1 MATVLHCSQ
10 HTAVRGRESGSRP
23 NVYSAQWR
31 VQLDD
36 VVTFAEMLD
45 LARRVPRQG
54 DQVPVPRK
62 GQRLRFATSVGTGND
77 RRTADK
83 SALALDF
90 STAELLDDGRKWIV
104 DVTWRPP
111 APGADEESYRV
122 RQPPWARRP
131 YYWIE
136 YYSQQEEITD
146 AQPDLPIGTGSTFR
160 DRGRAGQ
167 GGLTTAAG
175 EKTVIRNR
183 ERLLEVH
190 CSQFNVID
198 PLLIARMND
207 DFGRTTNGGT
217 WRSPVS
223 RENVRRRRAR
233 FLRAEL
239 SQFPENYDGI
249 EYYQAQVR
257 VLISNVDLLERIENR
272 GTLYVSTESGNPVK
286 LFRDDN
292 NAVRTV
298 NLNRQGFID
307 VNNEAKPYVIPYRIY
322 AEVDYE
328 RVLLPQ
334 NRDRR
339 TKRRNA

>member
-1 MATVLHCSQ
+1 MATILHCSQ
-10 HTAVRGRESGSRP
+10 HTPVVGRESGSRP

-31 VQLDD
+31 VVVDN

-62 GQRLRFATSVGTGND
+62 GQRLRFTTSVGLGND

-90 STAELLDDGRKWIV
+90 DTAELLDDGRKWIV
-104 DVTWRPP
+104 NVTWRPP
-111 APGADEESYRV
+111 TPGADEESYRV
-122 RQPPWARRP
+122 RQPPWVRRP

-146 AQPDLPIGTGSTFR
+146 AQPDFPIGTGSTFR

-175 EKTVIRNR
+175 EKTAVRNR

-198 PLLIARMND
+198 PLIIARMNE
-207 DFGRTTNGGT
+207 DFGRTTNGAT

-223 RENVRRRRAR
+223 RDFVRRRRAR

-257 VLISNVDLLERIENR
+257 VLISNADLLERIENR
-272 GTLYVSTESGNPVK
+272 GTLFVSSESGNPVRVN
-286 LFRDDN
+286 RDDN
-292 NAVRTV
+292 GAVRAI

-307 VNNEAKPYVIPYRIY
+307 VNNEAQPFVIDYRIY
-322 AEVDYE
+322 REEDYNQ
-328 RVLLPQ
+328 VLVPRQ
-334 NRDRR
+334 RDR
-339 TKRRNA
+339 KRRNA